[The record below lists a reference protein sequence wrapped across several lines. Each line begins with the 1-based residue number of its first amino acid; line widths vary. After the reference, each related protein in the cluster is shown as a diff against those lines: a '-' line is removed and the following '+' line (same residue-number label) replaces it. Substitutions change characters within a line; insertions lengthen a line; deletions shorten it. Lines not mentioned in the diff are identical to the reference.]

1 MSRRDTPEI
10 LTIQEAYNKST
21 LDTLRPLAKLLDPN
35 APSKKSDIVP
45 FLTRKMGS
53 KEQVQ
58 ELYESLGDLGK
69 STVREAVH
77 SPMGQLDPS
86 RFTAKYGQLPSCGM
100 RDEPGKLRAFFPV
113 GWWLP
118 SDLRSMLRGFVPE
131 PEVASVKTVGEL
143 PEAVAEAG
151 PSWRFGDG
159 KREREQVPLRQRLTS
174 PAAPREFATMLRL
187 VEAGKVRV
195 SEKTR
200 KPSQATVETI
210 LPLLID
216 GDFYQAEERVEYAKD
231 TGQDLAVRAYAWPCI
246 LQAAGLVSLVGGRLE
261 LAREGRKALTR
272 QPEVTIRDAWKKW
285 DATKLFDE
293 FDRVEQVKGKSSA
306 RLSAVADRRRSV
318 ACALAK
324 CPPGGW
330 IEIDEFFRFLKA
342 LDLDFTLA
350 RNEWKLYVSD
360 ANYGSFGYDGRHD
373 WELLQGRCI
382 MAMLFEYAATLGLV
396 DVAYVSP
403 EGGRDD
409 FCDRWGAD
417 DLSSFSRYDGLKYI
431 RLNPLGAW
439 CLGVAGDY
447 QPEASTSGGSWRVLP
462 NLEIVSGDARPDAA
476 DALFLDRIA
485 ERTSEAVWRLDR
497 DKILVRV
504 EEGLKLDEIAA
515 FLERHAQGSLPG
527 TVRAL
532 LDDLEQRSGRLHDL
546 GTVRMI
552 ECTHPETAR
561 MLLLD
566 PKLKTLCEPAGK
578 RGIVFRANVESQVRT
593 QLRKLG
599 YVLPST

>member
-10 LTIQEAYNKST
+10 LTIQEAYEKST

-35 APSKKSDIVP
+35 APTKKSDIVP

-86 RFTAKYGQLPSCGM
+86 RFAAKYGQLPSRGV
-100 RDEPGKLRAFFPV
+100 RDEPGKLRVFFPV

-118 SDLRSMLRGFVPE
+118 SDLRSILRRFVPE

-151 PSWRFGDG
+151 PSWRCGDG
-159 KREREQVPLRQRLTS
+159 KREQEEVPLRQRLTS

-210 LPLLID
+210 LPLLIE
-216 GDFYQAEERVEYAKD
+216 GDFYQAEERIEYAKD
-231 TGQDLAVRAYAWPCI
+231 TGQDLTIRAYAWPCI

-261 LAREGRKALTR
+261 LSREGRKALTR

-306 RLSAVADRRRSV
+306 QLSAVADRRRSV

-373 WELLQGRCI
+373 WELLQGRFI

-439 CLGVAGDY
+439 CLGVVSDY
-447 QPEASTSGGSWRVLP
+447 QPEASMSGGSWRVLP
-462 NLEIVSGDARPDAA
+462 NLEIVSGDARPDPG
-476 DALFLDRIA
+476 DALFLDRVA

-497 DKILVRV
+497 DKILARV
-504 EEGLKLDEIAA
+504 EEGQKIDEIAV

-527 TVRAL
+527 TVRTL
-532 LDDLEQRSGRLHDL
+532 LDDLEQRSGQLRDL
-546 GTVRMI
+546 GTVRI
-552 ECTHPETAR
+552 FECTDPETAR

-578 RGIVFRANVESQVRT
+578 RGIVFRANVEAQVRT

>member
-10 LTIQEAYNKST
+10 LTIQEAYEKST

-35 APSKKSDIVP
+35 APTKKSDIVP

-86 RFTAKYGQLPSCGM
+86 RFAAKYGQLPSRGV

-118 SDLRSMLRGFVPE
+118 SDLRSILRRFVPE

-151 PSWRFGDG
+151 PSWRCGDG
-159 KREREQVPLRQRLTS
+159 KREQEEVPLRQRLTS

-210 LPLLID
+210 LPLLIE
-216 GDFYQAEERVEYAKD
+216 GDFYQAEERIEYAKE
-231 TGQDLAVRAYAWPCI
+231 TGQDLTIRACAWPCI

-261 LAREGRKALTR
+261 LSREGRKALTR

-318 ACALAK
+318 ACALAR

-373 WELLQGRCI
+373 WELLQGRFI

-403 EGGRDD
+403 EGDRDD

-439 CLGVAGDY
+439 CLGVASDY
-447 QPEASTSGGSWRVLP
+447 QPEASMSGGSWRVLP
-462 NLEIVSGDARPDAA
+462 NLEIVSGDARPDPG
-476 DALFLDRIA
+476 DALFLDRVA

-497 DKILVRV
+497 DKILARV
-504 EEGLKLDEIAA
+504 EEGQKIDEIAV

-527 TVRAL
+527 TVRTL
-532 LDDLEQRSGRLHDL
+532 LDDLEQRSGLLRDL
-546 GTVRMI
+546 GTVRII
-552 ECTHPETAR
+552 ECTDPETAR